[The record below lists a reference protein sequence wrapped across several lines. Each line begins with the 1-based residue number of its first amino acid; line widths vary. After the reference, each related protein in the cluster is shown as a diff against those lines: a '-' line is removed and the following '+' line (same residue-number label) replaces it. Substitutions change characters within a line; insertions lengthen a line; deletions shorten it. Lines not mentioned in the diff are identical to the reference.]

1 MGRERYKR
9 DPRSVF
15 AAPAAANRCI
25 ASSTRSRGELKL
37 LPIATYAGR
46 QSLLIVNCAP
56 PRRVDGV
63 GAAGPAQ
70 ALLPPRVPG
79 DAPARVPRALL
90 AAALE
95 CRSTTSPAPD
105 PRRRPV
111 RATRENH
118 KGRESADAAAD
129 SRTSRRC
136 GDWSAAAAST
146 VRAWGWKSGGES
158 TRGIAGFSARCRK
171 P

>member
-9 DPRSVF
+9 DPSSVC

-25 ASSTRSRGELKL
+25 ASSTRSRGDLKL

-63 GAAGPAQ
+63 AGPAQ

-79 DAPARVPRALL
+79 DAPAPAPRALL

-95 CRSTTSPAPD
+95 YRSTTSPAPD
-105 PRRRPV
+105 PRRLPV
-111 RATRENH
+111 RATRE
-118 KGRESADAAAD
+118 
-129 SRTSRRC
+129 
-136 GDWSAAAAST
+136 
-146 VRAWGWKSGGES
+146 
-158 TRGIAGFSARCRK
+158 
-171 P
+171 